1 MKPPGQDRLSGYAGG
16 QLLKGQT
23 MLLRLGREEEGQTLV
38 EYGLLAALLAI
49 VSIAILTV
57 LGRRVKD
64 TYTTVNSG
72 MVTSSV

>member
-1 MKPPGQDRLSGYAGG
+1 
-16 QLLKGQT
+16 